1 VSSWTQRGSSEDD
14 RSSQEDFFSDVE
26 SAAARLLLLAGGRLV
41 WDGTPDA
48 LIARARGRVFETIVD
63 EDEARAFNRLH
74 RITTRVRI
82 AEGVR
87 LRGIVA
93 EGESLPGAAATAT
106 LEEAYLA
113 EIAPRQRIVGAS
125 FAFVYEEG

>member
-93 EGESLPGAAATAT
+93 EGRVTATAT